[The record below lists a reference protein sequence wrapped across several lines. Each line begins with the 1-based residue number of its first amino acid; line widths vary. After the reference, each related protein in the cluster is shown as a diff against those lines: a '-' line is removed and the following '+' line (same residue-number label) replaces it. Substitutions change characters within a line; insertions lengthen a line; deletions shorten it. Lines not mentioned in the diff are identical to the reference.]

1 MLERK
6 PDMLSFFP
14 LDRYVIVSGAIDHAM
29 EADIG
34 TVTFAKSPEK
44 LEIN

>member
-1 MLERK
+1 MLERE

-14 LDRYVIVSGAIDHAM
+14 PDRYVSLSKAIDHEM
-29 EADIG
+29 GADVG